1 MITWLVKKILGTKNQ
16 REVRRLLPLVAKI
29 NEIEKSYHALS
40 DDQLCAKTAELKQR
54 HQSGTPLDD
63 LLPEAFAVV
72 KNACRRFTQAKRRI
86 NVRGQD
92 LVWEM
97 IPFDVQLLGG
107 MVLHQGK
114 IAEMGTGEGKTL
126 VATLPTYLN
135 ALTGRGVHVVTVN
148 DYLAQ
153 RDSEWMGEVYRFLG
167 LTVGCIQHDMSSA
180 ERREQYACDIT
191 YGTNTEFGFDYLR
204 DNGMASRAE
213 DQVQRGHYFTIVDE
227 VDSILIDEARTPLI
241 ISGPVTVASNFQFD
255 KFKPAIE
262 RLVREQTALC
272 NRFAADAKAAF
283 EKGDLT
289 AAGGALYRV
298 KIGMPNNKQ
307 LLKMLEEPELRQA
320 LEDFE
325 TNLYADTRRIELYR
339 IKEELLFTI
348 DTRNN
353 DADLSTMGRTSLS
366 PNDPDAFVVPDLLT
380 QMHDINSDP
389 NKSHEEKDKLVQEAQ
404 ANFDQS
410 TDRIH
415 TISQLLRAYCTLEKD
430 VQYVV
435 QDNKVMIVDEFTGR
449 VLPGR
454 RWSDGLHQAV
464 EAKEGVRIDRET
476 QTLATITIQNYF
488 RLYQKLAGMTGTA
501 ETEANEFHDIYKLSV
516 VVIPP
521 NRVCVRRDDNDSIY
535 KTRREKYNAIVNEI
549 KEANARKQPLLI
561 GTVSVEASELLSRML
576 KREGIIHN
584 VLNAKFHQQEAEIV
598 ARAGQAGAV
607 TIATNM
613 AGRGTDIKLGPGV
626 AELGGL
632 RVIGTERHEA
642 RRIDRQLRGRCARQG
657 DPGFSKF
664 FISFEDELMRN
675 FADSRKLALW
685 MTKLGMKDNEELQH
699 PLLNRSVENAQ
710 KRVEQRNYTIRKHTL
725 QYDDVMNQQ
734 RMIVY
739 DFRNE
744 ILHTTQPR
752 QQVFEVLEE
761 IVKNRAEE
769 KFSDSETG
777 SENFL
782 EWVNRTFPINLS
794 RQQLDS
800 FSDASTLSKHCLEQI
815 EKSYDLK
822 TKFEEPNATQTLER
836 FMILSALDRL
846 WQEHLYAMD
855 GLRTSIGLRA
865 YGQKDPLLEYK
876 KEAFSMFEEMM
887 REMKEEIASNLF
899 RSTASLTA
907 FEQFLAALPQR
918 FVHEESS
925 ALGGPSTANP
935 NPATTASSDVVS
947 EAIAQAAQPVRRAMP
962 KVGRND
968 PCPCGSGKKYKNCCG
983 L

>member
-16 REVRRLLPLVAKI
+16 REVRKLFPLVAKI
-29 NEIEKSYHALS
+29 NEIETTYQSLS
-40 DDQLCAKTAELKQR
+40 DDQLRAKTEEFKQR
-54 HQSGTPLDD
+54 YQNGETLHV

-72 KNACRRFTQAKRRI
+72 KNACRRFTQTKRRI
-86 NVRGQD
+86 QVRGQEI
-92 LVWEM
+92 VWEM

-107 MVLHQGK
+107 IVLHQGK
-114 IAEMGTGEGKTL
+114 IAEMATGEGKTL

-135 ALTGRGVHVVTVN
+135 ALTSLGVHVITVN

-153 RDSEWMGEVYRFLG
+153 RDSEWMGEIYRFLG
-167 LTVGCIQHDMSSA
+167 LTVGCIQHDMSSE

-213 DQVQRGHYFTIVDE
+213 DQVQRGHYYAIVDE

-241 ISGPVTVASNFQFD
+241 ISGPVTVASNHQFE
-255 KFKPAIE
+255 KLKPAIE
-262 RLVREQTALC
+262 RLVREQNTLC
-272 NRFAADAKAAF
+272 NRFAGEAKAAF
-283 EKGDLT
+283 EKGDIA
-289 AAGGALYRV
+289 AAGAALYRV
-298 KIGMPNNKQ
+298 RIGTPNNKQ
-307 LLKMLEEPELRQA
+307 LLKMLEEPELRRA

-325 TNLYADTRRIELYR
+325 TNLYADTRREELYR
-339 IKEELLFTI
+339 IKEELFFTI
-348 DTRNN
+348 DAKNN
-353 DADLSTMGRTSLS
+353 DSDLSTKGRTFLS

-389 NKSHEEKDKLVQEAQ
+389 NKDRAAKDKLIHETQ
-404 ANFDQS
+404 NHFDQS

-415 TISQLLRAYCTLEKD
+415 TISQLLRAYCTMEKD

-516 VVIPP
+516 VVIPS
-521 NRVCVRRDDNDSIY
+521 NRVCIRKDANDSIY
-535 KTRREKYNAIVNEI
+535 KTRREKYNAIIKEI
-549 KEANARKQPLLI
+549 KESYARKQPLLI
-561 GTVSVEASELLSRML
+561 GTISVEASELLSRML
-576 KREGIIHN
+576 KRENIIHN

-613 AGRGTDIKLGPGV
+613 AGRGTDIKLGSGV
-626 AELGGL
+626 ADLGGL
-632 RVIGTERHEA
+632 KVIATERHEA

-657 DPGFSKF
+657 DPGASKF
-664 FISFEDELMRN
+664 FVSFEDDLMRN

-685 MTKLGMKDNEELQH
+685 MTKLGMKDDEELNH
-699 PLLNRSVENAQ
+699 PWLNKSVESAQ

-734 RMIVY
+734 RTIVY

-744 ILHTTQPR
+744 ILHASNPR
-752 QQVFEVLEE
+752 QQVFEVIEE
-761 IVKNRAEE
+761 IIKNRVEQ

-777 SENFL
+777 TENFL

-794 RQQLDS
+794 LQQLNT
-800 FSDASTLSKHCLEQI
+800 FSNADALSKYCLEQI
-815 EKSYDLK
+815 EKSYALK
-822 TKFEEPNATQTLER
+822 TQFEEAQATRTLER
-836 FMILSALDRL
+836 YMILSALDRL

-876 KEAFSMFEEMM
+876 QEAFSMFEEMM

-907 FEQFLAALPQR
+907 FEQFLSALPQR

-925 ALGGPSTANP
+925 ALGGSSTANP
-935 NPATTASSDVVS
+935 NIETAKSSDVVS
-947 EAIAQAAQPVRRAMP
+947 ETIAQIAQPVRRSIP

-983 L
+983 V